1 MIFLVWVATGSTP
14 LVFPADYPV
23 WALVGLLVAGLV
35 YPVWNIL
42 GSRGL
47 VVLVLAEG
55 STAPSPALRRPQGGP
70 LPFFILQM
78 GLASF
83 IYCLS
88 DHGRSPNLAWLILLP
103 PIAYAVFLL
112 EWPGIATV
120 SSLMLGTVALSM
132 HRWHGW
138 TATGYAALAFSF
150 AVLFTIVFSI
160 LAVQSEKARNEV
172 QRLATELSEA
182 NRRLREDAIQAE
194 ELSATRERNRI
205 AREIHD
211 SLGHFLTVA
220 NMQLEAAR
228 ALETTDPVQA
238 RGAVGKAQAFIQEG
252 LADIRRSVAALR
264 SGPLDN
270 KPLAAAVQELVNLAN
285 AESPEADFAVLGTP
299 RKLAPPVELS
309 LYRAVQEGLTN
320 ARKHAHAQHLH
331 VRLDFE
337 NPQAVTLLVEDDGV
351 GLAAGQVRV
360 GFGLR
365 GLRERAQLLGGRLEV
380 QTAPSAGFRLRF
392 EVPA

>member
-1 MIFLVWVATGSTP
+1 MILLVWVATGSTP
-14 LVFPADYPV
+14 LVFPADYPA
-23 WALVGLLVAGLV
+23 WSLLGLLVAGLV
-35 YPVWNIL
+35 YPAWNIL
-42 GSRGL
+42 GTRGL
-47 VVLVLAEG
+47 VALVLAEG
-55 STAPSPALRRPQGGP
+55 STAPSPALRRPQGGA

-78 GLASF
+78 ALAAF

-103 PIAYAVFLL
+103 PVAYAVFLL
-112 EWPGIATV
+112 EWRGIATV
-120 SSLMLGTVALSM
+120 STLMLVTVALSM

-138 TATGYAALAFSF
+138 TFTGYAALAFSF
-150 AVLFTIVFSI
+150 AVLFTIVFSM

-228 ALETTDPVQA
+228 ALETSAPAQA
-238 RGAVGKAQAFIQEG
+238 REAVGKAQAFIQEG

-264 SGPLDN
+264 SSPLDN
-270 KPLAAAVQELVNLAN
+270 KPLAPAVQELVNLAN

-320 ARKHAHAQHLH
+320 ARKHAHARHLH
-331 VRLDFE
+331 VRLDFK

-351 GLAAGQVRV
+351 GMAAGPDRV

-365 GLRERAQLLGGRLEV
+365 GLRERAQLLGGTLEV
-380 QTAPSAGFRLRF
+380 QTGPNAGFRLRF